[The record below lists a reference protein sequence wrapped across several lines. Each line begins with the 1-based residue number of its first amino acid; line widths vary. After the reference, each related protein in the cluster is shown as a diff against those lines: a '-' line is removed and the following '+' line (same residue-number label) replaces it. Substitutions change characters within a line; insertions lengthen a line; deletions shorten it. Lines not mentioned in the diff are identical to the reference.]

1 MKKQGKLRI
10 ILSNIFRGGFGI
22 VIPTFGMIAIVYF
35 IYEFILKVLYPITWT
50 LEKTFNI
57 PESLMAFLTF
67 AAVVFLCFICGIM
80 LKTKFGSWFFMF
92 YETIL
97 KKLKVFKI
105 FNAIR
110 EIYEQ
115 LTSDNLDAFKEFVM
129 IYPFGRDKAAVPA
142 FIIEKYI
149 SGDDVVYIVF
159 APTVP
164 NPTSGFSYHLKED
177 LIERHPEVSV
187 EKAFRSIVSCGV
199 GAVDLLGLKGV
210 EVSTKT
216 R

>member
-1 MKKQGKLRI
+1 MNKNRRMKSV
-10 ILSNIFRGGFGI
+10 LSNILRGGFGV

-35 IYEFILKVLYPITWT
+35 IYEFILEVLYPITWT

-57 PESLMAFLTF
+57 PEILMSFLTF
-67 AAVVFLCFICGIM
+67 VGVIVLCLVCGIM
-80 LKTKFGSWFFMF
+80 LKTKFGNWFFMI
-92 YETIL
+92 YEALL
-97 KKLKVFKI
+97 KRLKVFKI

-110 EIYEQ
+110 EVYNQ

-129 IYPFGRDKAAVPA
+129 VYPFGLDNAAVPA
-142 FIIEKYI
+142 FIIEKYSI
-149 SGDDVVYIVF
+149 GEDVIYIVF

-164 NPTSGFSYHLKED
+164 NPTSGFSYHLR
-177 LIERHPEVSV
+177 ERLVERYPEVSV

-199 GAVDLLGLKGV
+199 GAVDLLGLKEINV
-210 EVSTKT
+210 TTKT